1 VIDNLPP
8 YPKYK
13 DSGLPWLPK
22 IPASWSVVRNG
33 RLFTQ
38 RNKTGHSDL
47 PILEVSLRSGVR
59 VRDMKDGGR
68 KQVMSDRTKYKQ
80 ACAGDLAY
88 NTMRMWQGAVGVA
101 PVDGLVSPAYVVA
114 APVPDV
120 DAAYIARVFRTSEY
134 LREIDTFSR
143 GIVKDR
149 NRLYWEAF
157 KQIPTPTPP
166 LEEQRA
172 IVRFLEH
179 AERRMRSAIN
189 AKRSIIRRVEEQR
202 QVLIHQ
208 AVTGAFTAAE
218 RRVPSE
224 LRAIGS
230 IPHNWSV
237 RRLKTLVHRI
247 DQGVSPQAES
257 YLADGDAWGVLKAG
271 CVNRGVFREREHKR
285 LPPGFVIDPQIVVNS
300 GDTLISRACGSPN
313 LVGSVGRV
321 RSLSFRLVLSDKTF
335 RPVFNDSVDPEFM
348 VLAMNSRYY
357 REQVEQA
364 ISGAEG
370 LANNLPLSALR
381 AFRFA
386 VPPLTEQR
394 ALVERCTSLTRTLA
408 ATIGRAEVEIH
419 LLREYMDRLT
429 RDMVFGALDGRDAA
443 ARVPATRL
451 SSPTLGVSGESE
463 EALHDDELVDDAEE
477 VRV

>member
-1 VIDNLPP
+1 MIEGLVP
-8 YPKYK
+8 YPEYR

-38 RNKTGHSDL
+38 RNTTGHSDL

-59 VRDMKDGGR
+59 VRDMKGGGR
-68 KQVMSDRTKYKQ
+68 KQVMSDRSKYKQ
-80 ACAGDLAY
+80 ARAGDLAY

-114 APVPDV
+114 RPVPDV
-120 DAAYIARVFRTSEY
+120 DAAYLARLFRTSEY

-157 KQIPTPTPP
+157 KQIPTPLPP
-166 LEEQRA
+166 PEEQRG

-179 AERRMRSAIN
+179 AEQRVRCAIN
-189 AKRSIIRRVEEQR
+189 AKRSVIRRVEEQR
-202 QVLIHQ
+202 QLVIHQ
-208 AVTGAFTAAE
+208 AVTGFLTAVE

-224 LRAIGS
+224 IRAIGS
-230 IPHNWSV
+230 IPQNWSV

-285 LPPGFVIDPQIVVNS
+285 LPRGFVIDPSIVVS
-300 GDTLISRACGSPN
+300 TGDVLVSRACGSPS
-313 LVGSVGRV
+313 LVGSVGLV
-321 RSLSFRLVLSDKTF
+321 RNLSFRLVLSDKTF
-335 RPVFNDSVDPEFM
+335 RPVFNASVDPEFM
-348 VLAMNSRYY
+348 ALAMNSRYY

-370 LANNLPLSALR
+370 LANNLPLSSLR
-381 AFRFA
+381 GFRFA
-386 VPPLTEQR
+386 VPPLSEQR
-394 ALVERCTSLTRTLA
+394 ALVERCTSLTRALI
-408 ATIGRAEVEIH
+408 ATISRTEMEID
-419 LLREYMDRLT
+419 LLREYLERLT
-429 RDMVFGALDGRDAA
+429 RDMVFGTLDVRDAA
-443 ARVPATRL
+443 ARVPDTRFAPDAL
-451 SSPTLGVSGESE
+451 DESGESD
-463 EALHDDELVDDAEE
+463 AAVHDDELEDATEE